1 MNRLLLIESESITG
15 GTVKSLAS
23 AVTAQGYQA
32 ARLGLDSL
40 EGIDAAAIALGDA
53 FKGQPPTLILLDLSM
68 PKMSGWEV
76 LKVIRGDDTLKHIPV
91 ITITAQVM
99 AGDRERALEAGFD
112 GYIPKP
118 ISVSSIIKTIQEIL
132 RSRGTLIDNVQVQG

>member
-1 MNRLLLIESESITG
+1 MSDISDWNVLIVDDEVHNSGVLEYVFKFHEAKVRI
-15 GTVKSLAS
+15 A
-23 AVTAQGYQA
+23 
-32 ARLGLDSL
+32 DSGPECL
-40 EGIDAAAIALGDA
+40 RQIEKD
-53 FKGQPPTLILLDLSM
+53 PPTLILLDLSM

-76 LKVIRGDDTLKHIPV
+76 LKIIRADEALKHIPV

-118 ISVSSIIKTIQEIL
+118 ISVSSIVKTIQDIL
-132 RSRGTLIDNVQVQG
+132 RSRGH

>member
-1 MNRLLLIESESITG
+1 MSDLSTWNVLIVDDEIHNSGVLEYVLKFHDAKVRI
-15 GTVKSLAS
+15 A
-23 AVTAQGYQA
+23 
-32 ARLGLDSL
+32 DSGAECL
-40 EGIDAAAIALGDA
+40 KQIE
-53 FKGQPPTLILLDLSM
+53 KEPPSLILLDLSM

-76 LKVIRGDDTLKHIPV
+76 LKVIRGDDALKHIPV

-118 ISVSSIIKTIQEIL
+118 ISVSSIVKTIQEIL
-132 RSRGTLIDNVQVQG
+132 RTRGIQVSN

>member
-1 MNRLLLIESESITG
+1 MSDLSAWNVLIVDDEVHNSGVLEYVLKFHDAKVRI
-15 GTVKSLAS
+15 A
-23 AVTAQGYQA
+23 
-32 ARLGLDSL
+32 DSGAECL
-40 EGIDAAAIALGDA
+40 RMIE
-53 FKGQPPTLILLDLSM
+53 KEHPTLILLDLSM

-76 LKVIRGDDTLKHIPV
+76 LKVIRDDDALKHIPV

-118 ISVSSIIKTIQEIL
+118 ISVSSIVKTIQEIL
-132 RSRGTLIDNVQVQG
+132 RTRGSLKDNVQISS

>member
-1 MNRLLLIESESITG
+1 MSDLSAWNVLIVDDEIHNSGVLEYVFKFHDAKVRIADSG
-15 GTVKSLAS
+15 AECLRQLERELPTV
-23 AVTAQGYQA
+23 
-32 ARLGLDSL
+32 
-40 EGIDAAAIALGDA
+40 
-53 FKGQPPTLILLDLSM
+53 ILLDLSM

-76 LKVIRGDDTLKHIPV
+76 LKVIRADERLKDIPV

-118 ISVSSIIKTIQEIL
+118 ISVSSIVKTIQEIL
-132 RSRGTLIDNVQVQG
+132 RSRGDLKSNLQIAN

>member
-1 MNRLLLIESESITG
+1 MSDLSSWNVLIVDDEVHNSGVLEYVLKFHDAKVRIADSG
-15 GTVKSLAS
+15 
-23 AVTAQGYQA
+23 A
-32 ARLGLDSL
+32 ACLKEIER
-40 EGIDAAAIALGDA
+40 EH
-53 FKGQPPTLILLDLSM
+53 PTLILLDLSM

-76 LKVIRGDDTLKHIPV
+76 LKIIRADDSLKHIPV

-118 ISVSSIIKTIQEIL
+118 ISVSSIVRTIQDIL
-132 RSRGTLIDNVQVQG
+132 RSRGYLQDNVQIPN